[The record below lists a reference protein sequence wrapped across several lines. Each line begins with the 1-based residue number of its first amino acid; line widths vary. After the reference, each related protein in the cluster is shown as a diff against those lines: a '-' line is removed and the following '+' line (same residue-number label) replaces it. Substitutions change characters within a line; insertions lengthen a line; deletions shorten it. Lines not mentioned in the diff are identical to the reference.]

1 MPVQWQTQCCSRRSV
16 LRGAAGLLALP
27 SLSLLAEER
36 VPIANPR
43 ATDGDDRH
51 EPAWSKRLTLA
62 VGPKEGD
69 LIGKDDKVI
78 QAAVDYMARL
88 GGGTV
93 RLLPGTYTLRAAVV
107 LPSRI
112 RLLGSGAESIVTK
125 IASATTPLV
134 EDSDWYDQE
143 ITLKEAGSFR
153 VGDSIVLRA
162 KNPHDGG
169 ATVIKRTLV
178 ARSGNRFKLNRGLR
192 ENLWISGQPTC
203 SSLFPLL
210 TS

>member
-1 MPVQWQTQCCSRRSV
+1 MPAQFQTQCFSRRSL
-16 LRGAAGLLALP
+16 LRGAAGLFALP
-27 SLSLLAEER
+27 AISLLAEER
-36 VPIANPR
+36 PPVSHPR

-51 EPAWSKRLTLA
+51 EPNWAERLTLT

-69 LIGKDDKVI
+69 LVGKDDKAI
-78 QAAVDYMARL
+78 QAAVDYVARI

-112 RLLGSGAESIVTK
+112 RLLGSGAESIITK

-143 ITLKEAGSFR
+143 ITLKDAGSFR

-162 KNPHDGG
+162 KNPHNGG
-169 ATVIKRTLV
+169 PTVIKRTLV
-178 ARSGNRFKLNRGLR
+178 A
-192 ENLWISGQPTC
+192 
-203 SSLFPLL
+203 
-210 TS
+210 